1 MRMIKPITDFVSRFN
16 ASISFDENL
25 IVKKENRYFLINENL
40 KKFIAKDFFYAGI
53 YLGKT
58 KNNKFFPSF
67 SFLKIIAERK
77 ANKIMVN
84 KKAEWLF
91 ICGRD
96 IFKQGIT
103 KVIGSKRKGD
113 YTLILNQHGGCL
125 GFGKILRNLDEIK
138 EGVAVKNISD
148 VGDFLRREKQ

>member
-1 MRMIKPITDFVSRFN
+1 MIKPITDFVNRFN
-16 ASISFDENL
+16 TSISFDKRL
-25 IVKKENRYFLINENL
+25 VIKKENRYFLVNENL
-40 KKFIAKDFFYAGI
+40 KEFIAKDFFYAGI

-58 KNNKFFPSF
+58 KNGKFFPSF
-67 SFLKIIAERK
+67 SILKIIAERK

-103 KVIGSKRKGD
+103 KVIGSKRIGD
-113 YTLILNQHGGCL
+113 YTLILNQHGECL
-125 GFGKILRNLDEIK
+125 GFGRILRNLDEMK

-148 VGDFLRREKQ
+148 IGDFLRREK